1 MLKGWPHDRLAPENL
16 RSPGQDL
23 DPIKAALEAAL
34 QKLRRC
40 GYFSLAA

>member
-1 MLKGWPHDRLAPENL
+1 MLKGWPHDRLAPENFTL
-16 RSPGQDL
+16 SWTGL